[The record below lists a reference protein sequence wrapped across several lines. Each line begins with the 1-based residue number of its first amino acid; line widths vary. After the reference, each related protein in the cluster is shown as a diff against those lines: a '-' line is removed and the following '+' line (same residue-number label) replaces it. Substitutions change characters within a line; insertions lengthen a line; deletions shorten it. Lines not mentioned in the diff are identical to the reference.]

1 MDMSKELTQEEL
13 DFLWSLMPKWVK
25 ELPEEEDPEH
35 GMIYG
40 TLSRQGDIDVHRR
53 VVKLLNQP
61 ETVSTEEV
69 LSHSKVKT
77 HEDKVNKLKG
87 IFYIKNQNDGE
98 SDDPGTDIATSMG
111 R

>member
-1 MDMSKELTQEEL
+1 MSKELTQEEL

-40 TLSRQGDIDVHRR
+40 TLSRQGNIDVHRR
-53 VVKLLNQP
+53 VVKLLNQS

-77 HEDKVNKLKG
+77 YEDKVKKLRG
-87 IFYIKNQNDGE
+87 IKWGPDQK
-98 SDDPGTDIATSMG
+98 M
-111 R
+111 